1 MTDLS
6 LKMLIKNLVFIP
18 GAEYNV
24 VYGEKIVRQKN
35 MA

>member
-24 VYGEKIVRQKN
+24 VYGDEMVHQKII
-35 MA
+35 A